1 MGHHALRKRLS
12 YANVMSTACLF
23 VVLGGSAYAAVSVT
37 GKDVRNGSLTGAD
50 IRDHSLGAREFKRG
64 ARRAGPAG
72 APGPQGDPGRDG
84 APGAGVPAPP
94 AVVQEPA
101 GRLTLAG
108 LAGTG
113 PDGSIEVRSLAWS
126 NVVSGYDVAGGG
138 KVPAPVWGDI
148 TIAKAPDRAST
159 ELWKRTATG
168 EHIAS
173 AELELLAPGAT
184 VPYAT
189 YVLSDVTVEGFSTQG
204 SGDERQDTVQ
214 LGFNTAIAANPAFTL
229 DPSAP
234 LPAPAEPRVGRMTVD
249 GIPGATAIVLDAWN
263 VTGAGGPA
271 QFGPFLV
278 SIPVGPASPELL
290 ERFAAGAHIKSVTI
304 ELLQPGS
311 ADVSSTYVLTDVVIT
326 ALAVAGDARPLERIG
341 FDAARI
347 ESTTPVPGGQAI
359 RSCFDRKLLA
369 SC

>member
-1 MGHHALRKRLS
+1 MGHLALRKRLS
-12 YANVMSTACLF
+12 YANVTSTACLF
-23 VVLGGSAYAAVSVT
+23 IVLGGSAYATVSVT
-37 GKDVRNGSLTGAD
+37 GKDVRNGSITGAD
-50 IRDHSLGAREFKRG
+50 IRDHSLGARELRRG
-64 ARRAGPAG
+64 ASLVGPTG
-72 APGPQGDPGRDG
+72 APGRPGDPGRDG

-94 AVVQEPA
+94 VQVREPA

-113 PDGSIEVRSLAWS
+113 PGGSIEVRSLAWS
-126 NVVSGYDVAGGG
+126 NLVSGYDAAGGG

-148 TIAKAPDRAST
+148 AIAKAPDRAST
-159 ELWKRTATG
+159 ALWKRAATG

-189 YVLSDVTVEGFSTQG
+189 YTLSDVTVEGFSTQG
-204 SGDERQDTVQ
+204 SGDERQDTIR
-214 LGFNTAIAANPAFTL
+214 LGFETAIAANPGFAF

-234 LPAPAEPRVGRMTVD
+234 LAAPAEPTVGRMTVD
-249 GIPGATAIVLDAWN
+249 GIPGATEIVLDAWN

-278 SIPVGPASPELL
+278 NTPVGPASPELL
-290 ERFAAGAHIKSVTI
+290 ERFATGAHTKSVTI

-311 ADVSSTYVLTDVVIT
+311 TDVSSTYVLTDVVI
-326 ALAVAGDARPLERIG
+326 AAYAVAGDARPLERIG

-347 ESTTPVPGGQAI
+347 ESTTPVPGGEPI
-359 RSCFDRKLLA
+359 RSCFDRKLMA
-369 SC
+369 PC